1 LVCTMYNKQISY
13 KKTLIVTWC
22 GHFKMVK

>member
-1 LVCTMYNKQISY
+1 LVCTMYNKQRSY

-22 GHFKMVK
+22 GHSKMVK